1 MLGREAR
8 QSLAG
13 GSVQPI
19 TVPRVDRRFALT
31 PPDRLAGAT
40 VNEFDRH
47 DQHVTMITVD
57 PGPRAPAV
65 VVMPVTITIPA
76 VGLHHLLHTAGQMQA
91 RKTVDPGP
99 AARPAGGARVT
110 ITTPAVGLHH
120 LLRTAG
126 LVHSGADQQVGIA
139 VRLLAQAEP
148 LQAGRHRVADL
159 RGVKTGTA

>member
-31 PPDRLAGAT
+31 PPDRLAGAA

-76 VGLHHLLHTAGQMQA
+76 VGLHHLLQ
-91 RKTVDPGP
+91 
-99 AARPAGGARVT
+99 
-110 ITTPAVGLHH
+110 
-120 LLRTAG
+120 TAG